1 MAIPDEDVARVR
13 AATDLVAL
21 IGEQT
26 ALKRVGRRFVGLCPF
41 HAEKTGSFSVN
52 AEEGLYYCF
61 GCQASGDAISFV
73 RATEGV
79 DFVEAVERLANRA
92 GITIRYDDDRDRN
105 EDRNRRRELLAA
117 MTVAV
122 EYYHERLLAGPDA
135 GRARQYLR
143 SRGYDGDVVR
153 RFRLGYAPAGWDEL
167 VRASRLPGA
176 VLREAGLAYENDR
189 NRYQDSFRERVMFPI
204 FDPGG
209 RAIAFGGRV
218 LPEALRSSE
227 REPGPKYR
235 NSPESSI
242 YSKRRTLYGLNWA
255 KSDIAR
261 AHEVVVC
268 EGYTDVIGFHLAG
281 VPRAVATCG
290 TALTE
295 DHFRLLAHFAN
306 RIVLCF
312 DADAAG
318 QAAAARLYQWE
329 RRHELELAVAALPVG
344 SDPGELA
351 QRDPASLAAAVG
363 KAQPFLGFRVDQ
375 ALGAHDLR
383 TPEGRSRAAEA
394 ALAAIAEH
402 PNELVR
408 DQYLI
413 GVADRTRL
421 DPNRLRELLVEVRSR
436 PQPDPEAG
444 GAGPGRRADEAEP
457 PDQNRAAPA
466 AAPWG
471 RAGARTAEERPELR
485 AGRDALLLALN
496 QPDGARALFDEVLF
510 VDPVQRNAYRALVDS
525 AGLSEAIQRA
535 DPEAGD
541 LIRRLAVSEL
551 PDELVVT
558 GPYIELVRAACDRA
572 LRELDAEA
580 RVAQQEGRSED
591 LATALNTGAWLR
603 TELEALR
610 DPLVGPGGGSDT
622 EDAAQRLVAW
632 LAQRQQE
639 AGDDGRR
646 ASED

>member
-41 HAEKTGSFSVN
+41 HAEKTASFSVN

-105 EDRNRRRELLAA
+105 ADRSRRRELLAA
-117 MTVAV
+117 MTDAV
-122 EYYHERLLAGPDA
+122 DFYHERLLANPEA

-143 SRGYDGDVVR
+143 SRGYDGEVVR
-153 RFRLGYAPAGWDEL
+153 KFRLGYAPAGFDEL
-167 VRASRLPGA
+167 VRALRLPGP
-176 VLREAGLAYENDR
+176 VLREAGLAYESER
-189 NRYQDSFRERVMFPI
+189 GRLQDAFRERIMFPI

-209 RAIAFGGRV
+209 QAIAFGGRV
-218 LPEALRSSE
+218 LPEGLRSTD

-255 KSDIAR
+255 KSDIAH

-268 EGYTDVIGFHLAG
+268 EGYTDVIGFHVAG
-281 VPRAVATCG
+281 IPRVVATCG

-295 DHFRLLAHFAN
+295 DHFRLLAHFA
-306 RIVLCF
+306 RKIVLCF

-329 RRHELELAVAALPVG
+329 KRHELELAVAVLPTG

-351 QRDPASLAAAVG
+351 QREPAALSAAVEH
-363 KAQPFLGFRVDQ
+363 AQPFLGFRVEQ

-383 TPEGRSRAAEA
+383 TPEGRSRAAESA
-394 ALAAIAEH
+394 IEAIAEH

-408 DQYLI
+408 DQYLV

-421 DPNRLRELLVEVRSR
+421 DPRRLRELLVAVQSR
-436 PQPDPEAG
+436 PQPEPDERAPG
-444 GAGPGRRADEAEP
+444 LGRRGDDRDGPAGDGGPTDAEP
-457 PDQNRAAPA
+457 EGHGRKS
-466 AAPWG
+466 G
-471 RAGARTAEERPELR
+471 RAPEIGADLR
-485 AGRDALLLALN
+485 AGRDALLLVLDR
-496 QPDGARALFDEVLF
+496 PDEARALIGDVLF
-510 VDPVQRNAYRALVDS
+510 VDPVQRNAFRSLVDS
-525 AGLSEAIQRA
+525 ANLTEAINTA
-535 DPEAGD
+535 DPDSGD
-541 LIRRLAVSEL
+541 LLRRLAVSEV
-551 PDELVVT
+551 PDELDVGGT
-558 GPYIELVRAACDRA
+558 YIELVRAASERV
-572 LRELDAEA
+572 LRELEAEG
-580 RVAQQEGRSED
+580 RVAEQEGRAD
-591 LATALNTGAWLR
+591 DVVAVLTAGAWLR
-603 TELEALR
+603 TELETLR
-610 DPLVGPGGGSDT
+610 DPLVRPGTASGA
-622 EDAAQRLVAW
+622 EEAAQRLVAW
-632 LAQRQQE
+632 LTQREQE
-639 AGDDGRR
+639 GGG
-646 ASED
+646 

>member
-13 AATDLVAL
+13 SATDLVAL

-105 EDRNRRRELLAA
+105 EGRNRRRELLAA
-117 MTVAV
+117 MTAAV
-122 EYYHERLLAGPDA
+122 DFYHERLLAHPDA

-143 SRGYDGDVVR
+143 SRGYDGEVVR
-153 RFRLGYAPAGWDEL
+153 KFRLGYAPAAFDEL
-167 VRASRLPGA
+167 VRALRLPGA
-176 VLREAGLAYENDR
+176 VLREAGLAYENER
-189 NRYQDSFRERVMFPI
+189 TRLQDAFRERIMFPI

-209 RAIAFGGRV
+209 QAIAFGGRV
-218 LPEALRSSE
+218 LPDSLRTSE
-227 REPGPKYR
+227 HEPGPKYR
-235 NSPESSI
+235 NSPESAI

-255 KSDIAR
+255 KSDIAH

-268 EGYTDVIGFHLAG
+268 EGYTDVIGFHIAG
-281 VPRAVATCG
+281 VPRVVATCG

-306 RIVLCF
+306 KIVLCF

-329 RRHELELAVAALPVG
+329 KRHELELAVAELPVG

-351 QRDPASLAAAVG
+351 QSDPAALAAAVER
-363 KAQPFLGFRVDQ
+363 AQPFLGFRVEQ

-383 TPEGRSRAAEA
+383 TPEGRSRAAES

-408 DQYLI
+408 DQYLV
-413 GVADRTRL
+413 GVADRTHV
-421 DPNRLRELLVEVRSR
+421 DPRRLRELLVEVQSR
-436 PQPDPEAG
+436 PQPESDRRSPES
-444 GAGPGRRADEAEP
+444 GRRREGGQDASTGDRSADAGQ
-457 PDQNRAAPA
+457 PDRTG
-466 AAPWG
+466 G
-471 RAGARTAEERPELR
+471 RALDQRPELR
-485 AGRDALLLALN
+485 AGRDALLLTLER
-496 QPDGARALFDEVLF
+496 PGDARAFFDEVLF
-510 VDPVQRNAYRALVDS
+510 VDPVQRNAYRALTGS
-525 AGLSEAIQRA
+525 TGLAEAIEQA

-541 LIRRLAVSEL
+541 LVRRLAVSEV
-551 PDELVVT
+551 PEELDVAGT
-558 GPYIELVRAACDRA
+558 YIELVRAACEGV
-572 LRELDAEA
+572 LRELEAEG
-580 RVAQQEGRSED
+580 RVAEREGRSED
-591 LATALNTGAWLR
+591 VVAVLTAGAWLR
-603 TELEALR
+603 TELETLR
-610 DPLVGPGGGSDT
+610 DPLVRPGGASGA
-622 EDAAQRLVAW
+622 EDAAHRLVAW
-632 LAQRQQE
+632 LTQHRQE
-639 AGDDGRR
+639 AGD
-646 ASED
+646 

>member
-13 AATDLVAL
+13 SATDLVAL

-41 HAEKTGSFSVN
+41 HAERTGSFSVN

-92 GITIRYDDDRDRN
+92 GITISYDDSRDRG
-105 EDRNRRRELLAA
+105 EDRQRRRELLAA
-117 MTVAV
+117 MTTAV
-122 EYYHERLLAGPDA
+122 EYYHERLLSHPDA

-143 SRGYDGDVVR
+143 SRGYDGETVR
-153 RFRLGYAPAGWDEL
+153 KFRLGYAPAGFDEL
-167 VRASRLPGA
+167 VRALKLPGA
-176 VLREAGLAYENDR
+176 VMREAGLAYENDR
-189 NRYQDSFRERVMFPI
+189 TRLQDAFRERVMFPI
-204 FDPGG
+204 FDPGSQ
-209 RAIAFGGRV
+209 AIAFGGRI
-218 LPEALRSSE
+218 LPEALRSSD

-235 NSPESSI
+235 NSPESAI

-255 KSDIAR
+255 KADIAQAR
-261 AHEVVVC
+261 EVVVC

-281 VPRAVATCG
+281 MARVVATCG

-295 DHFRLLAHFAN
+295 DHFRLLAHFAR

-329 RRHELELAVAALPVG
+329 KRHELELAVAALPVG

-351 QRDPASLAAAVG
+351 QRDPEALAAAVAH
-363 KAQPFLGFRVDQ
+363 AQPFLGFRVEQ
-375 ALGAHDLR
+375 ALAAQDLR

-394 ALAAIAEH
+394 ALVAIAEH
-402 PNELVR
+402 PNELVA

-421 DPNRLRELLVEVRSR
+421 DPERLRELLVEVKSR
-436 PQPDPEAG
+436 PQPDPNAAD
-444 GAGPGRRADEAEP
+444 GAPARRTDDRQPPSDGRD
-457 PDQNRAAPA
+457 APA
-466 AAPWG
+466 A
-471 RAGARTAEERPELR
+471 GAASTRTPRERPELR
-485 AGRDALLLALN
+485 AGRDALLLAIN
-496 QPDGARALFDEVLF
+496 QPDKTRSLFAEELF
-510 VDPVQRNAYRALVDS
+510 ADPVQRNAYRALAGS
-525 AGLSEAIQRA
+525 SGLSDAIQRA

-541 LIRRLAVSEL
+541 LIRRLAVSEV
-551 PDELVVT
+551 PDELVAT
-558 GPYIELVRAACDRA
+558 GPFLELVRAACERT
-572 LRELDAEA
+572 LREIDAEG
-580 RVAQQEGRSED
+580 RVAQQEGRATD
-591 LATALNTGAWLR
+591 LATGLTTGAWLR

-610 DPLVGPGGGSDT
+610 DPLVGAAGPTDA
-622 EDAAQRLVAW
+622 EDAAKRLVAW

-639 AGDDGRR
+639 AGDDRR
-646 ASED
+646 QAAED

>member
-13 AATDLVAL
+13 SATDLVAL

-105 EDRNRRRELLAA
+105 EGRNRRRELLAA
-117 MTVAV
+117 MTAAV
-122 EYYHERLLAGPDA
+122 DFYHERLLAHPDA

-143 SRGYDGDVVR
+143 SRGYDGEVVR
-153 RFRLGYAPAGWDEL
+153 KFRLGYVPAAFDEL
-167 VRASRLPGA
+167 VRALRLPGA
-176 VLREAGLAYENDR
+176 VLREAGLAYENER
-189 NRYQDSFRERVMFPI
+189 TRLQDAFRERIMFPI

-209 RAIAFGGRV
+209 QAIAFGGRV
-218 LPEALRSSE
+218 LPDSLRTSE
-227 REPGPKYR
+227 HEPGPKYR
-235 NSPESSI
+235 NSPESAI

-255 KSDIAR
+255 KSDIAH

-268 EGYTDVIGFHLAG
+268 EGYTDVIGFHIAG
-281 VPRAVATCG
+281 VPRVVATCG

-306 RIVLCF
+306 KIVLCF

-329 RRHELELAVAALPVG
+329 KRHELELAVAELPVG

-351 QRDPASLAAAVG
+351 QSDPAALAAAVER
-363 KAQPFLGFRVDQ
+363 AQPFLGFRVEQ

-383 TPEGRSRAAEA
+383 TPEGRSRAAES

-408 DQYLI
+408 DQYLV
-413 GVADRTRL
+413 GVADRTHV
-421 DPNRLRELLVEVRSR
+421 DPRRLRELLVEVQSR
-436 PQPDPEAG
+436 PQPESDGRSPESGRQRESGQDASTG
-444 GAGPGRRADEAEP
+444 DRRADAGQ
-457 PDQNRAAPA
+457 PDRTG
-466 AAPWG
+466 G
-471 RAGARTAEERPELR
+471 RALDQRPELR
-485 AGRDALLLALN
+485 AGRDALLLTLER
-496 QPDGARALFDEVLF
+496 PGDARAFFDEVLF
-510 VDPVQRNAYRALVDS
+510 VDPVQRNAYRALTGS
-525 AGLSEAIQRA
+525 TGLAEAIEQA

-541 LIRRLAVSEL
+541 LVRRLAVSEV
-551 PDELVVT
+551 PEELDVAGT
-558 GPYIELVRAACDRA
+558 YIELVRAACERV
-572 LRELDAEA
+572 LRELEAEG
-580 RVAQQEGRSED
+580 RVAEREGRSED
-591 LATALNTGAWLR
+591 VVAVLTAGAWLR
-603 TELEALR
+603 TELETLR
-610 DPLVGPGGGSDT
+610 DPLVRPGGASGA
-622 EDAAQRLVAW
+622 EDAAHRLVAW
-632 LAQRQQE
+632 LTQHRQE
-639 AGDDGRR
+639 AGD
-646 ASED
+646 

>member
-122 EYYHERLLAGPDA
+122 DFYHERLLAQPDA

-143 SRGYDGDVVR
+143 SRGYDGEVVR

-167 VRASRLPGA
+167 VRALRLPGA

-209 RAIAFGGRV
+209 QAIAFGGRV

-235 NSPESSI
+235 NSPESAI

-295 DHFRLLAHFAN
+295 DHFRLLAHFAS

-351 QRDPASLAAAVG
+351 QHDPASLAAAVEN
-363 KAQPFLGFRVDQ
+363 AQPFLGFRVDQ
-375 ALGAHDLR
+375 ALAAHDLH

-421 DPNRLRELLVEVRSR
+421 DPNRLRELLVEVHSR
-436 PQPDPEAG
+436 PQPDPEVAS
-444 GAGPGRRADEAEP
+444 AGPGQRADDREP
-457 PDQNRAAPA
+457 SDGNRAAFGAVP
-466 AAPWG
+466 PG
-471 RAGARTAEERPELR
+471 RAGARMAEERPELR

-496 QPDGARALFDEVLF
+496 QPDGARALLDEVLF

-551 PDELVVT
+551 PEELVVT
-558 GPYIELVRAACDRA
+558 GPYIELVRAACDRT
-572 LRELDAEA
+572 LREIDAEA

-591 LATALNTGAWLR
+591 LATALVTGAWLR

-610 DPLVGPGGGSDT
+610 DPLVGPGGDSGT
-622 EDAAQRLVAW
+622 EDAAKRLVAW
-632 LAQRQQE
+632 LAQRHEE
-639 AGDDGRR
+639 ARDDGRR
-646 ASED
+646 TSED